1 VLVAT
6 LVPAVLIAAATL
18 VRIVPVVEA
27 KAGAGQAGSG
37 QASGQAGSVGSGTAG
52 AASGQASDSVAGQ
65 VSTADSDVDTGRMAP
80 VAPVGPVSPVGPDAI
95 VVAPEPPTAIGPIA
109 PVAPVA
115 PVPPVGKH
123 GSSYTYSTSD
133 DGDAYAIV
141 QDGGNTTMMMNG
153 RHNNDFEKVRKQYP
167 GKFIWYEHDGK
178 SYVITDPK
186 ILADSQSL
194 FQANR
199 PLQLRQE
206 ELNRMQQKLNREMA
220 DLKPEIDRAS
230 IPGPEFREQMA
241 KLNAQL
247 AELQSDKFKKLSD
260 QIAREVADN
269 QKLSQKEIQELT
281 QEKLGE
287 LQEKIGDIQGR
298 IGEIQGKIGEKQG
311 ELGEK
316 QGEIGERM
324 GKLGEEMGRIGEE
337 EGRIAEEASRKMK
350 LMLDQAVRDGKAK
363 PVD

>member
-1 VLVAT
+1 
-6 LVPAVLIAAATL
+6 
-18 VRIVPVVEA
+18 
-27 KAGAGQAGSG
+27 
-37 QASGQAGSVGSGTAG
+37 
-52 AASGQASDSVAGQ
+52 
-65 VSTADSDVDTGRMAP
+65 
-80 VAPVGPVSPVGPDAI
+80 
-95 VVAPEPPTAIGPIA
+95 
-109 PVAPVA
+109 
-115 PVPPVGKH
+115 
-123 GSSYTYSTSD
+123 
-133 DGDAYAIV
+133 V